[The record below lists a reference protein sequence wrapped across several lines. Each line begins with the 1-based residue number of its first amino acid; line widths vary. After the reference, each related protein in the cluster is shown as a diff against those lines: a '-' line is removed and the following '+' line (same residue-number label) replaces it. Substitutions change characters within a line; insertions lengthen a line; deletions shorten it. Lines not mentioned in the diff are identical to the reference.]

1 MNKTFNRRSIPCFR
15 LLLDAAKL
23 CIRTGRNV
31 MKTTDFLRGLL
42 VVSALYMT
50 LIAITLMDVPLGA
63 GAAEHLTRGVG
74 F

>member
-1 MNKTFNRRSIPCFR
+1 
-15 LLLDAAKL
+15 
-23 CIRTGRNV
+23 

-50 LIAITLMDVPLGA
+50 LIAVTLMDVPLGA
-63 GAAEHLTRGVG
+63 GAAEHLSRGVG